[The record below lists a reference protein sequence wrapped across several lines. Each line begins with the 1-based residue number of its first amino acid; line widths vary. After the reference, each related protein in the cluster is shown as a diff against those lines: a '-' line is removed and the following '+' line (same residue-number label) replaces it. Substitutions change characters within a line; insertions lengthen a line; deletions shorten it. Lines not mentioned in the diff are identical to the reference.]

1 MNITVVG
8 SGYVGLVSGACFS
21 EMGNN
26 VVCIDTDQ
34 GKIDGLRK
42 GIMPIYEPDLE
53 TLVHKNM
60 ASDRL
65 SFTTSIEKGVNH
77 GEVIFIAVGTPPDE
91 DGSADLQYV
100 KRVAQ
105 SIGEQINDY
114 RVVATK
120 STVPVGTAEIVKVTI
135 KQALEK
141 RALNI
146 PFSVVS
152 NPEFLKVGGAIEG
165 FMKPDRI
172 IVGVEDD
179 RALDILRNLYAPFNR
194 NHERLIVMDV
204 SSAELTK
211 YAANAMLATKISFMN
226 EMSNLADCF
235 GADIESVRIGI
246 GADPRIGYSFIY
258 PGCGYGGSCF
268 SKDVQA
274 LYRTAKAADYDARIL
289 SAVEAV
295 NNDQKRVPIN
305 KVVDHFGTDLKG
317 KKFALWGLSFKPDTD
332 DMRGAP
338 SRVVMEALWDMGAT
352 VQAFDPVATDEAL
365 RIYGERADLT
375 LFSDTP
381 YDALTDV
388 DCLIVVTEWSVFRGS
403 DIDQIKSKMRG
414 NVIVDGRNIFSPERV
429 TEAGLSYYGIGR
441 P

>member
-8 SGYVGLVSGACFS
+8 SGYVGLVSGACLS

-26 VVCIDTDQ
+26 VVCVDTDQ

-42 GIMPIYEPDLE
+42 GVIPIYEPGLE
-53 TLVHKNM
+53 TLVQKNM

-65 SFTTSIEKGVNH
+65 SFTTSIEQGVKH

-91 DGSADLQYV
+91 DGAADLQYV
-100 KRVAQ
+100 QRVAQ

-114 RVVATK
+114 RVVITK
-120 STVPVGTAEIVKVTI
+120 STVPVGTAGMVKTTI
-135 KQALEK
+135 NQALEQ
-141 RALNI
+141 RGLSIA
-146 PFSVVS
+146 FSVVS
-152 NPEFLKVGGAIEG
+152 NPEFLKVGAAVED

-179 RALDILRNLYAPFNR
+179 RALDVLRNLYAPFNR

-204 SSAELTK
+204 ASAELTK
-211 YAANAMLATKISFMN
+211 YTANAMLATKISFMN
-226 EMSNLADCF
+226 EISNLADCL

-274 LYRTAKAADYDARIL
+274 LHKTAKSVNYDARIL

-295 NNDQKRVPIN
+295 NNDQKRVPVN
-305 KVVDHFGTDLKG
+305 KIVGHFGTDLKD

-338 SRVVMEALWDMGAT
+338 SRVIMEALWDMGAS
-352 VQAFDPVATDEAL
+352 VQAFDPVATAEAL
-365 RIYGERADLT
+365 RIYGERDDLT

-381 YDALTDV
+381 YDALTDA
-388 DCLIVVTEWSVFRGS
+388 DCLIIVTEWRVFRGS
-403 DIDQIKSKMRG
+403 DIAQIKSKMRG
-414 NVIVDGRNIFSPERV
+414 NVIVDGRNIFSPETV
-429 TEAGLSYYGIGR
+429 TAAGLSYYGIGR

>member
-8 SGYVGLVSGACFS
+8 SGYVGLVSGACLS

-26 VVCIDTDQ
+26 VVCVDTDKA
-34 GKIDGLRK
+34 KIDGLRK
-42 GIMPIYEPDLE
+42 GIIPIYEPGLE
-53 TLVHKNM
+53 TLIHSNT
-60 ASDRL
+60 ASDHL
-65 SFTTSIEKGVNH
+65 SFTTSIEKGVEH

-114 RVVATK
+114 RVVVTK
-120 STVPVGTAEIVKVTI
+120 STVPIGTSKIVKATI
-135 KQALEK
+135 DQALEQ
-141 RALNI
+141 RGVSI

-152 NPEFLKVGGAIEG
+152 NPEFLKAGAAVED

-172 IVGVEDD
+172 VIGVEDPQ
-179 RALDILRNLYAPFNR
+179 ALEILRNLYAPFNR
-194 NHERLIVMDV
+194 NHERIIVMDV
-204 SSAELTK
+204 PSAELTK
-211 YAANAMLATKISFMN
+211 YTANAMLATKISFMN
-226 EMSNLADCF
+226 EISNLADRL
-235 GADIESVRIGI
+235 GADIESVRVGI

-274 LYRTAKAADYDARIL
+274 LHSTAESVDYDARIL
-289 SAVEAV
+289 GAVEAV
-295 NNDQKRVPIN
+295 NNDQKRVPVN
-305 KVVDHFGTDLKG
+305 KVVNHFGSDLKG
-317 KKFALWGLSFKPDTD
+317 MKFALWGLSFKPDTD

-338 SRVVMEALWDMGAT
+338 SRVIMEALWDMGAS

-365 RIYGERADLT
+365 RIYGERDDLT
-375 LFSDTP
+375 FFSDTP

-388 DCLIVVTEWSVFRGS
+388 DCLIIVTEWRVFRGS
-403 DIDQIKSKMRG
+403 DIAQIKSKMRG
-414 NVIVDGRNIFSPERV
+414 NVIVDGRNIFSPEGV
-429 TEAGLSYYGIGR
+429 TDAGLIYYGIGR
-441 P
+441 